1 MQLVIQTQNDKELL
15 FGVVFMVFRNFS
27 PETGSFLESRMTRN
41 LLFESIDRRLSM
53 IKVEAIIRPAKL
65 DDVKDALDEIEV
77 KGITVVN
84 VMGAGKQRG
93 RTQFYRGQEYV
104 VNLLDKTKIETVVA
118 DDKVEQVVDAITKA
132 AFTGE
137 IGDGKIF
144 LSKIDDVIRIRTGE
158 RGETAI

>member
-1 MQLVIQTQNDKELL
+1 
-15 FGVVFMVFRNFS
+15 
-27 PETGSFLESRMTRN
+27 MTK
-41 LLFESIDRRLSM
+41 I
-53 IKVEAIIRPAKL
+53 EAIIRPGKM
-65 DDVKDALDEIEV
+65 DDVKEALDEIGI

-93 RTQFYRGQEYV
+93 RTQYYRGQEYV

-118 DDKVEQVVDAITKA
+118 DSMVESVIQAITKA

-144 LSKIDDVIRIRTGE
+144 VSKVDDAVRIRTGE
-158 RGETAI
+158 RGDIAL